1 MSSTMLQLIQQ
12 ATGEMG
18 LSVPSSVA
26 GNQTQDVVQCLALLN
41 AVGYEL
47 QRQFTWQTITK
58 EYRFTTQFLQT
69 TGTWTVTASTVT
81 AIPTTAA
88 LGANTWM
95 VMGTGIPQDC
105 YIQSVDGPHQVTLSQ
120 TPNAAGTNA
129 TITFCQSKYAMPA
142 DFDRLI
148 DRTNWDKSKHWE
160 MLGPETP
167 QQWQW
172 LKSGYIST
180 GPRIRFRPL
189 GGYFQVWPM
198 LGTNEYLGFE
208 YVSNQ
213 WVLSVAAQAA
223 GPEPDKASF
232 TIDTDKCAFPDRLM
246 VLGLKVKYF
255 QAKGFDYS
263 AFGAQ
268 YQAELSIAKADDA
281 GAPTLSMAPR
291 ISQVLIGWENIPD
304 SNYGT

>member
-1 MSSTMLQLIQQ
+1 MASTMLQLIQQ

-18 LSVPSSVA
+18 ISIPSAVA
-26 GNQTQDVVQCLALLN
+26 GNSAQDTVQCLALLN

-47 QRQFTWQTITK
+47 QREFAWQCITK
-58 EYRFTTQFLQT
+58 EYRFTTQFLAT
-69 TGTWTVTASTVT
+69 TGTWTTAAATVT

-88 LGANTWM
+88 LSGGTWM
-95 VMGTGIPQDC
+95 AMGTGIPQDC
-105 YIQSVDGPHQVTLSQ
+105 YILTVDGPHQVTLSQ
-120 TPNAAGTNA
+120 TPNAAGTTA
-129 TITFCQSKYAMPA
+129 TITFCQSKYAMPT

-148 DRTNWDKSKHWE
+148 DRTDWDKSKHWE
-160 MLGPETP
+160 MLGPSTP

-180 GPRIRFRPL
+180 GPRLRFRPL

-213 WVLSVAAQAA
+213 WVLSAAAQAL
-223 GPEPDKASF
+223 GPTADKASF
-232 TIDTDKCAFPDRLM
+232 TVDTDTCVFPDRLM
-246 VLGLKVKYF
+246 VLGLKLKYF
-255 QAKGFDYS
+255 QVKGFDAG
-263 AFGAQ
+263 AFAAA
-268 YQAELSIAKADDA
+268 YQAQLSTSKAEDA